1 MSINTSISKWIEKSE
16 LVIDYYTMFI
26 KVWIPFNAWYMHN
39 FYDEDERRTSDRSI
53 IDHIKDND
61 NSYKDEIKN
70 LLSVDNENGKVFRDY
85 LNKLHIEL
93 TNNPIPNY
101 ENRIGFDYMV
111 LSRNTNTEDS
121 FSKGHYS
128 YKCKFNNQQ
137 PRETNRFICEVLK
150 KRNQQTLHRIELRE
164 WNMRDLES
172 DSVFANIESDEI
184 KENIKICFEKIN
196 PKKPTKIIVETNIRH
211 TIKISE
217 SLHFEN
223 DKELVTKVIIELI
236 YGLRCKLFHGEIE
249 PKKAYEKIY
258 EYAYHIQR
266 ILIQTL
272 R

>member
-1 MSINTSISKWIEKSE
+1 
-16 LVIDYYTMFI
+16 
-26 KVWIPFNAWYMHN
+26 
-39 FYDEDERRTSDRSI
+39 
-53 IDHIKDND
+53 
-61 NSYKDEIKN
+61 
-70 LLSVDNENGKVFRDY
+70 
-85 LNKLHIEL
+85 
-93 TNNPIPNY
+93 
-101 ENRIGFDYMV
+101 
-111 LSRNTNTEDS
+111 
-121 FSKGHYS
+121 
-128 YKCKFNNQQ
+128 
-137 PRETNRFICEVLK
+137 
-150 KRNQQTLHRIELRE
+150 
-164 WNMRDLES
+164 MRDLES
-172 DSVFANIESDEI
+172 DSVFANIESDKI

-223 DKELVTKVIIELI
+223 AKELVTKVIIELI